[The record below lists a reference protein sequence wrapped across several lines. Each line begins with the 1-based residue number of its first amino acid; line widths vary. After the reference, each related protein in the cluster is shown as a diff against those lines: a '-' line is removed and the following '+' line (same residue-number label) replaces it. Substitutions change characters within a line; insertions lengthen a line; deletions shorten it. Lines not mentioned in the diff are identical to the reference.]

1 MVLPA
6 THETSHG
13 IDVDAPADE
22 VYRLI
27 ADVGSWPS
35 LFPPTIH
42 VEHVEREPLS
52 ERIRIW
58 ATANGEVKSWVSRR
72 AFDPAARRIDFRQE
86 VSAAPV
92 AAMGGAWIV
101 EPVSPT
107 ASRVTLLHDF
117 RAVGDDPA
125 NVDWIERA
133 IDRNSHSELAALKA
147 NVETAAAGELGFSF
161 SDSVTVDGSVKDAY
175 EFIHDAGAWT
185 ERLPHVARVE
195 LTSPSVDVQTLEMDT
210 RAKDGSTHTTKS
222 IRVCFPGE
230 RIVYKQITL
239 PALMTLHTGY
249 WLFENG
255 GAQARVTSQHTVV
268 INPANIAKVLG
279 PQAGIADARDYVRGA
294 LSANSMATLGL
305 AKAFAESRR

>member
-1 MVLPA
+1 MIQT
-6 THETSHG
+6 THEMSHD
-13 IDVDAPADE
+13 IDVDAPAEE

-42 VEHVEREPLS
+42 VDHVERQPRT

-72 AFDPAARRIDFRQE
+72 VLDPEARRIEFRQE

-92 AAMGGAWIV
+92 AAMGGTWIV
-101 EPVSPT
+101 EPTSRA
-107 ASRVTLLHDF
+107 ASRVTLLHNF
-117 RAVGDDPA
+117 RAVDDDPA
-125 NVDWIERA
+125 SVEWIERA
-133 IDRNSHSELAALKA
+133 IDRNSRSELGALKA

-175 EFIHDAGAWT
+175 EFIHDAGAWI
-185 ERLPHVARVE
+185 ERLPHVVRVE
-195 LTSPSVDVQTLEMDT
+195 LTSPSTGVQTLEMDT

-222 IRVCFPGE
+222 IRVCFPHE

-239 PALMTLHTGY
+239 PALMSLHTGY
-249 WLFENG
+249 WLFESQG
-255 GAQARVTSQHTVV
+255 SDTTVTSQHTVV
-268 INPANIAKVLG
+268 INPANIAKILG
-279 PQAGIADARDYVRGA
+279 ADAGIADARDYVQAA
-294 LSANSMATLGL
+294 LSANSMATLRL